1 MSNKLGFALLEKV
14 GEVIEHIPGCDLA
27 GGTIEHISD
36 SNSKEV
42 VYKADF
48 GRVKVEFR
56 IEVSADDSYGNT
68 KPETEFDTMK
78 EGLERN
84 FQDPLRCPSP
94 EEGSAG
100 DGSTNS

>member
-1 MSNKLGFALLEKV
+1 MSKLGFTLLEKV

-27 GGTIEHISD
+27 GGMIEHISD
-36 SNSKEV
+36 SGSKEV
-42 VYKADF
+42 IYKADF
-48 GRVKVEFR
+48 GRVKIEFK
-56 IEVSADDSYGNT
+56 IDTSVDDSYGEI

-100 DGSTNS
+100 DGPTTS